1 MYDMDTLIDDSR
13 TQANDSEGYM
23 AALAHWS
30 PRVARR
36 IADEEGLVLSE
47 EHWQVIYC
55 LREWFRDIGP
65 EWTARDLTR
74 RLEHEYADVGG
85 RRYLYGLFP
94 HGPLVQG
101 CRVAGLP
108 LPHGTLNASFGSVH

>member
-1 MYDMDTLIDDSR
+1 MYDMDTLIDNPR
-13 TQANDSEGYM
+13 TQANDPEGYM

-36 IADEEGLVLSE
+36 IADEEELVLSE
-47 EHWQVIYC
+47 EHWQVMYC
-55 LREWFRDIGP
+55 LREWFREIGP
-65 EWTARDLTR
+65 DWTARDITH
-74 RLEHEYADVGG
+74 RLEQEYVDVGG

-101 CRVAGLP
+101 CRLAGLP
-108 LPHGTLNASFGSVH
+108 LPHDTLNVSFGSVH